1 MSGVS
6 LSRLLLALPGFT
18 ALSQTYAPWPVWSGS
33 VAKPVRFAPL
43 AKKAAIKLWHRARDF
58 DRGSHEPG
66 RHGGAVGPTALSVL
80 HALIFDFLNHRTG
93 RLDPSYAAIA
103 AKAGVCVRTVAT
115 ALQRLREL
123 GILNWVRRCAE
134 SWRDGHFVLEQETN
148 AYAVLPESQWRGYR
162 PPPEPPAAPWP
173 DTWGATPPTASA
185 LAQAALEGDPA
196 AKAQV
201 LAGNAMTPLERAL
214 ASFQRSILA
223 RDS

>member
-1 MSGVS
+1 MSGLS
-6 LSRLLLALPGFT
+6 LPFLPALPT
-18 ALSQTYAPWPVWSGS
+18 SHAPWPVWSGS
-33 VAKPVRFAPL
+33 VANPVRFAPL
-43 AKKAAIKLWHRARDF
+43 AKKAAVRLWHRARDL
-58 DRGSHEPG
+58 DRGTHEPG
-66 RHGGAVGPTALSVL
+66 RHGGAVGPTGLAVL

-115 ALQRLREL
+115 ALKRLREL

-134 SWRDGHFVLEQETN
+134 RWADGRFVLEQESN
-148 AYAVLPESQWRGYR
+148 AYGLLPESQWRGYR

-173 DTWGATPPTASA
+173 GTWGEPAPMPSA
-185 LAQAALEGDPA
+185 LIQAALETDPA

-201 LAGNAMTPLERAL
+201 LAVNARTPLERAL
-214 ASFQRSILA
+214 ACFQRSILA